1 MKNLFRQGLRDASRL
16 LKAGAM
22 RPVAMKPGAMKGA
35 MANMTTLL
43 NEVLPGGLEALRPSA
58 PEPVLPMGARF
69 LDGEFANAAGARPY
83 KLYVPASYDK
93 RPAGLVVMLHGC
105 TQSPADFA
113 VGTRMNAAA
122 EAGRLLVLYPGQ
134 VKAANANK
142 CWNWF
147 DPADQVRDKGE
158 PSLVAGMVRQVMRGY
173 AVDPGQV
180 FVAGLS
186 AGGAAAVVLGAAYPE
201 LFAAVGVHS
210 GLARGAAHDV
220 GSAFAA
226 MRQGRPGAAPG
237 AAVPTIVFQ
246 GDRDTTVNPANADA
260 VVAQA
265 GAGAL
270 HRRTIEGRVPSGRG
284 YTRHVFADRTGAT
297 VIEQWTVHGAGH
309 AWSGGSPDGSFTDPG
324 GPDATAEMLRFF
336 REHPLASRAA

>member
-1 MKNLFRQGLRDASRL
+1 MKNLFRQSLRDASRL
-16 LKAGAM
+16 LKSGAM
-22 RPVAMKPGAMKGA
+22 RPDAMKLGAMKGA

-43 NEVLPGGLEALRPSA
+43 NEVLPGGRDAPGPA
-58 PEPVLPMGARF
+58 VPEPVLPAGARF
-69 LDGEFANAAGARPY
+69 LDGEFANAAGTRPY
-83 KLYVPASYDK
+83 KLYVPASYDG
-93 RPAGLVVMLHGC
+93 RPMGLVVMLHGC

-113 VGTRMNAAA
+113 TGTRMNAAA
-122 EAGRLLVLYPGQ
+122 ETERLLVLYPGQ

-147 DPADQVRDKGE
+147 DPADQVRDRGE
-158 PSLVAGMVRQVMRGY
+158 PSLVAGMTRLVMRDY

-186 AGGAAAVVLGAAYPE
+186 AGGALAVVMGAAYPE
-201 LFAAVGVHS
+201 LFAAVCAHS

-226 MRQGRPGAAPG
+226 MRQGRPGAAAG
-237 AAVPTIVFQ
+237 ATVPTIVFQ

-260 VVAQA
+260 VATQA
-265 GAGAL
+265 GAGSL
-270 HRRTIEGRVPSGRG
+270 HRRTIEGRAPSGRG

-297 VIEQWTVHGAGH
+297 LIEQWTVHGAGH
-309 AWSGGSPDGSFTDPG
+309 AWSGGSPAGSFTDPG

-336 REHPLASRAA
+336 QEHPLAGRPT